1 MQNIKIKVRTDI
13 IAPFLLSNKDE
24 CNSVS
29 ALLVDIVSD
38 YVESSSVVNCKRK
51 HVLSSL
57 QKNFQYSNDMPSRDR
72 NIVNGLY
79 DITNLTWRDLIGA
92 ANIPA
97 AVKFY
102 VLRLPRPGRAPR
114 D

>member
-1 MQNIKIKVRTDI
+1 
-13 IAPFLLSNKDE
+13 
-24 CNSVS
+24 
-29 ALLVDIVSD
+29 
-38 YVESSSVVNCKRK
+38 
-51 HVLSSL
+51 
-57 QKNFQYSNDMPSRDR
+57 MPSRDR

-102 VLRLPRPGRAPR
+102 VMRIPRPFFEGRAPR
-114 D
+114 DYKDVGIAPKIFETYMSMCILARAMKLSIQAYQRYIILFKNS